1 MEPNVKIQIE
11 QIQKEKQK
19 ERLKQYADRIRKE
32 VKSYDKL

>member
-32 VKSYDKL
+32 VKSHDKL